1 MTAPREPFFPADRS
15 IRASQEALEIR
26 HLGRMDYQQA
36 WDLQAELAAQRA
48 KGERGDIILVVEHPN
63 IYTAG
68 KRTQPEDMP
77 DNGLPVITV
86 DRGGR
91 ITWHGEGQLVVY
103 PILKLAEPVDVVDY
117 VRRLEEAII
126 QTVRELGVRAAGRID
141 GRSGVWVPST
151 TQAVDPQAPKRDRKI
166 AALGIR
172 ITRGVTMH
180 GLALNCTNTLEYY
193 EHIVACGID
202 DADVTT
208 LSLELGRDVTMEEA
222 ATPLLDAL
230 QRALSGELTVAD
242 HTFGSAPD
250 PIKVANEKA
259 RQKRAQSAE

>member
-15 IRASQEALEIR
+15 IRASAEPLEIR
-26 HLGRMDYQQA
+26 HLGRKGYQET
-36 WDLQAELAAQRA
+36 WDLQAELAAARA
-48 KGERGDIILVVEHPN
+48 AGTQGDVILVVEHPN
-63 IYTAG
+63 VYTAG

-77 DNGLPVITV
+77 DNGLPVIDV

-126 QTVRELGVRAAGRID
+126 QAVRELGVTTAGRID

-151 TQAVDPQAPKRDRKI
+151 TRAADPAAPTRDRKLG
-166 AALGIR
+166 ALGIR

-180 GLALNCTNTLEYY
+180 GLALNCNNTLEHY

-208 LSLELGRDVTMEEA
+208 LSLELGRDVTPVDMA
-222 ATPLLDAL
+222 APMVRELE
-230 QRALSGELTVAD
+230 RALSGELVVAD
-242 HTFGSAPD
+242 HTFATRPD
-250 PIKVANEKA
+250 PSKGLTRKV
-259 RQKRAQSAE
+259 R

>member
-1 MTAPREPFFPADRS
+1 MTAPRDPFFPAERS
-15 IRASQEALEIR
+15 IRASDKPLEVR
-26 HLGRMDYQQA
+26 FLGRMDYQEA
-36 WDLQAELAAQRA
+36 WDYQAEVAAARA
-48 KGERGDIILVVEHPN
+48 KGEQGDVVLVVEHPN

-103 PILKLAEPVDVVDY
+103 PIIKLAEPVDVVDY
-117 VRRLEEAII
+117 VRRLEEALI
-126 QTVRELGVRAAGRID
+126 QVVRDAGVTTAGRVD
-141 GRSGVWVPST
+141 GRSGVWVPEET
-151 TQAVDPQAPKRDRKI
+151 KAVDPEASTRERKI

-180 GLALNCTNTLEYY
+180 GLALNCNNTLEHY

-208 LSLELGRDVTMEEA
+208 LSLELGRDITPADMA
-222 ATPLLDAL
+222 APMVRELE
-230 QRALSGELTVAD
+230 RALSGELVVAD
-242 HTFGSAPD
+242 HTFATRPD
-250 PIKVANEKA
+250 PSKGLTRKV
-259 RQKRAQSAE
+259 R